1 MQKTESHVSALPMGH
16 WLTDER
22 RRLDKTLSDVAQAVH
37 GHISTVRAVEQN
49 NRVIPPG
56 WFAGLRKLGMNVYE
70 PVWNS
75 EERPYCGAD
84 LDRDLRTQVGFRH
97 SRYWLSKQLCVRE
110 SVVANVVI
118 RNQLIPHSWMLKLAE
133 LGANV
138 PASVRFALDG
148 SSQGIEV
155 QEPAS
160 PSLVDYLRK
169 DSPSSI
175 YQHFEN
181 SIRDSQPVQGD
192 PETQAPLGTDS
203 PPEEYDGAKSA
214 NGAGPAQDPSPV
226 VPKGAVEEPVA
237 ASAPCE
243 RSSIYLHWT
252 GDGGL
257 HFSMSAAVLDKIPGM
272 ILELLIVLSKIELAG
287 STPGQSAPVAR
298 V

>member
-1 MQKTESHVSALPMGH
+1 MQKTESHVAALPTGH

-22 RRLDKTLSDVAQAVH
+22 RRLDKRLSDVAQAMH

-49 NRVIPPG
+49 NRVVPPG
-56 WFAGLRKLGMNVYE
+56 WYAGLRKIGMNVYE
-70 PVWNS
+70 PAWNS

-84 LDRDLRTQVGFRH
+84 LDRDLRTRVGFRH
-97 SRYWLSKQLCVRE
+97 SRYWLSKQLCVPE

-118 RNQLIPHSWMLKLAE
+118 RNHLIPHSWMLKLAE

-138 PASVRFALDG
+138 PASVRFALYG
-148 SSQGIEV
+148 STQGIEV

-160 PSLVDYLRK
+160 PSLVDYLSK
-169 DSPSSI
+169 DSPDSI
-175 YQHFEN
+175 YQHFEK
-181 SIRDSQPVQGD
+181 SIRDFRPFQGD
-192 PETQAPLGTDS
+192 SKTQAPLGTDS
-203 PPEEYDGAKSA
+203 PHEEYDGPKSA

-226 VPKGAVEEPVA
+226 SPKVAVEEPVA

-272 ILELLIVLSKIELAG
+272 LLEMLVVLSKIELPSAKQ
-287 STPGQSAPVAR
+287 GQNAPVAR

>member
-1 MQKTESHVSALPMGH
+1 MQKPESHAAALPTGH

-22 RRLDKTLSDVAQAVH
+22 RRLGKTLSDVAQAVH

-49 NRVIPPG
+49 NRVVPPG
-56 WFAGLRKLGMNVYE
+56 WYAGLRKLGMNIYE
-70 PVWNS
+70 PAWAF

-84 LDRDLRTQVGFRH
+84 LDRDLRTRVGFRH
-97 SRYWLSKQLCVRE
+97 SRYWLSKQLCVPE
-110 SVVANVVI
+110 SAVANVVI
-118 RNQLIPHSWMLKLAE
+118 RNHLVPHSWMLKLAE

-138 PASVRFALDG
+138 PPSVLLALHG
-148 SSQGIEV
+148 STQGTEG

-160 PSLVDYLRK
+160 PSLVDYLSK
-169 DSPSSI
+169 DSPVSI
-175 YQHFEN
+175 YQHFEK
-181 SIRDSQPVQGD
+181 SIRDFRPFQGD
-192 PETQAPLGTDS
+192 SKTQAPLGTDS
-203 PPEEYDGAKSA
+203 PPEEYGGPKST

-226 VPKGAVEEPVA
+226 VPKGAIEEPVA

-257 HFSMSAAVLDKIPGM
+257 HFSMSAGVLDKIPGM
-272 ILELLIVLSKIELAG
+272 LLDLLVVLSKIELPSAK
-287 STPGQSAPVAR
+287 PGQSASVTR